1 LPDTRTRLLSGAAAL
16 LAVCLAAFAVAAA
29 DRASLRTVEGTL
41 TIVWGDPRPGASG
54 GETRYALALT
64 DGTVIPLQL
73 NGHEQAA
80 LANFGKQVTITGL
93 TSDAGTIDVDS
104 IAGSGAET
112 QSVIGTKKLIY
123 LLVKFSDDAAV
134 PHPPVFYTDLNNPDT
149 PPVGEVFP
157 TTVNA
162 FFKKTSW
169 NQFSWVGDVGGV
181 GGVGASGGWLTLPHG
196 KSYYAPCGWETACSL
211 LTTLAVDATALG
223 RAQGIDFTVY
233 DNINFVLS
241 NDLDC
246 CAWGGGFY
254 SAVDNKVYGAT
265 WEPPWGQETGT
276 YSHELGHSI
285 GLPHSG
291 WIYYAY
297 DSPWDIMS
305 SRSAATNV
313 LCGSYASAN
322 DAAPRNVFCSEPGDG
337 YIAAHKDFLGWI
349 PPANEVV
356 SDTSSST
363 TMTLEG
369 GSLPLGAGKK
379 MLKICITGLPCD
391 GSSAHYFT
399 VEARVKALGATSQ
412 YDNAIP
418 GDGVIIHEI
427 RRDASPVFGSCFFN
441 SQSGFAFPV
450 DSTPADYDSGACNF
464 GGRVYPNFALYNA
477 QWSPGQT
484 YTNVISIAVVSRSG
498 SNFVVSTTGKA
509 PPTASSVN
517 PNIGSLAGGTNFTIT
532 GTDFVAGSVVT
543 FDGSGA
549 SNVNVVNPTTITAT
563 SPSHSA
569 GAVDVVIRNPIGQT
583 AIIVSGFT
591 YTSAV
596 PFTDTS
602 LVSNSTAIKKVHI
615 TELRTRIDAL
625 RQQYGGFG
633 FFSYTTDPTITPGM
647 TTIKTQHIIE
657 MRAALAPA
665 YSVATGT
672 TATYATD
679 PTLVAGTKVKAA
691 HIAELRALVLA
702 IE

>member
-1 LPDTRTRLLSGAAAL
+1 MSNLRTRLLSRAAAL
-16 LAVCLAAFAVAAA
+16 LALSLVAFALTA
-29 DRASLRTVEGTL
+29 DDLARRSVEGTL
-41 TIVWGDPRPGASG
+41 IVVWGDPRPGASG
-54 GETRYALALT
+54 GETRYALALS
-64 DGTVIPLQL
+64 DGTLMPLQL
-73 NGHEQAA
+73 NGQEQDA
-80 LANFGKQVTITGL
+80 LANFGQRVTVSGL
-93 TSDAGTIDVDS
+93 VDANATIDVES
-104 IAGSGAET
+104 IAGPGAAT
-112 QSVIGTKKLIY
+112 QSVLGTKKVIY

-149 PPVGEVFP
+149 PPAGEVFP

-169 NQFSWVGDVGGV
+169 NQFSWIGDVGGV
-181 GGVGASGGWLTLPHG
+181 GGVGASGGWLTLPHT
-196 KSYYAPCGWETACSL
+196 KSYYAPCGWEGACAL

-254 SAVDNKVYGAT
+254 SAVDNKVYGTT

-276 YSHELGHSI
+276 YSHEMGHSI

-297 DSPWDIMS
+297 DSPWDMMS

-313 LCGSYASAN
+313 LCGSYTSAN

-337 YIAAHKDFLGWI
+337 YIAAHKDYLGWI
-349 PPANEVV
+349 PLANEVV
-356 SDTSSST
+356 SDSSSST
-363 TMTLEG
+363 TVTLEG

-379 MLKICITGLPCD
+379 ILKICITGLPCD
-391 GSSAHYFT
+391 GSNAHYFT

-418 GDGVIIHEI
+418 GEGVIIHEV
-427 RRDASPVFGSCFFN
+427 RRDASAVFGSCFFN

-450 DSTPADYDSGACNF
+450 DATPGDYDSGPCNF
-464 GGRVYPNFALYNA
+464 GSRIYPNFALYNA
-477 QWSPGQT
+477 QWIAGQT
-484 YTNVISIAVVSRSG
+484 YTNVFSVAVVSRSG
-498 SNFVVSTTGKA
+498 SNFVVTTTGKA

-517 PNIGSLAGGTNFTIT
+517 PNTGSLAGGTNFTIT
-532 GTDFVAGSVVT
+532 GTNFVAGSVVT
-543 FDGSGA
+543 LA
-549 SNVNVVNPTTITAT
+549 SSAALNVNVVNPTTITAT

-583 AIIVSGFT
+583 ATIVSGFT
-591 YTSAV
+591 YTNAV
-596 PFTDTS
+596 PFTDTP
-602 LVSNSTAIKKVHI
+602 LGSNSTAIKKVHI
-615 TELRTRIDAL
+615 TELRARIDAL

-633 FFSYTTDPTITPGM
+633 FFSYTTDPTITPGL
-647 TTIKTQHIIE
+647 TTIKTQHITE

-691 HIAELRALVLA
+691 HIEELRAFVLS